1 MPSWSGLHMCR
12 TISMRALVAC
22 IQLDQLL
29 VRQPLLGE
37 VPERFH
43 AQFQCLLGDH
53 ARPPLPRHAFADLVS
68 HAGRNSRMSST
79 IPTSATRKMGA
90 FGFLLMATMNGL
102 PLMPARCWND
112 PLMPHA
118 R

>member
-1 MPSWSGLHMCR
+1 MPRWSGLHMCR
-12 TISMRALVAC
+12 TISMRALVARV
-22 IQLDQLL
+22 QLDQFL
-29 VRQPLLGE
+29 VRQLLLGE
-37 VPERFH
+37 VLERFH

-53 ARPPLPRHAFADLVS
+53 AWLLSRTLAVI
-68 HAGRNSRMSST
+68 AGRNSRMSST

-90 FGFLLMATMNGL
+90 FGFLLMATMKGL